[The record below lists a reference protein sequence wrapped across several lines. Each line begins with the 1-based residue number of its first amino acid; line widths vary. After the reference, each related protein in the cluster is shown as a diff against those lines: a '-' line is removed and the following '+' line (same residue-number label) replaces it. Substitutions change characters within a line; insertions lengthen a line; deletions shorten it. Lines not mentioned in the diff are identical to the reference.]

1 MEPPGKTLSVSHG
14 DFIAEQASAAM
25 LSELSGE
32 LDSHIKQ
39 IESRLG
45 VVILPRGTR
54 FHITGPAASVQVA
67 QDVLSHLYTQVRQG
81 RSLSSHWVHHSIQN
95 VQLEAEAGV
104 TAVESSGV
112 QTLKGMIRGRGQRQ
126 RRY

>member
-1 MEPPGKTLSVSHG
+1 MEPPGKTPSISHS
-14 DFIAEQASAAM
+14 DFTAEHASAAM

-54 FHITGPAASVQVA
+54 FHITGPAASVQAA
-67 QDVLSHLYTQVRQG
+67 QDVLSHLYAQVRQG
-81 RSLSSHWVHHSIQN
+81 RSLSGHWVHHSIQN
-95 VQLEAEAGV
+95 VQL
-104 TAVESSGV
+104 
-112 QTLKGMIRGRGQRQ
+112 
-126 RRY
+126 